1 MAETSTVNSRRRPLP
16 VVRWLQVGA
25 TAAGLGMAIVASPAV
40 ACADDGGG
48 PSVADRADRP
58 TVRAGA
64 SVHRAPGRQG
74 SSADTSA
81 NSATDADGRRGGG
94 APIANQARLSAQ
106 TTVTRAAAD
115 SALDEA
121 KAADSALDEAKAPA
135 KVPVAASA
143 VRVTPSVKA
152 AAAAP
157 AAPVVAAATGP
168 TTAAVTASASAVAQ
182 AKSTAQSTPSAA
194 PGLGAFSATARLNLE
209 DLFSGTGKPVVT
221 NPTAVV
227 TGLFREML
235 RRDPTA
241 TELQNYLNRLKLL
254 GVNGVVAGLYT
265 SDAFRQNAVNNYYL
279 EILGRVPTQQELS
292 SGALRLTFGT
302 EPGFAASLA
311 GTQAFYNSSAEG
323 GGKFGTQPSATTY
336 VNLLYRSLLGQ
347 TMPPNSVDPL
357 VTQIQAGLSIA
368 RAATQFVNADPYR
381 TVKVAEV
388 YQVLDQP
395 ASQQAI
401 DQYVKNWIWSGGQ
414 SGISMSLLATAV
426 NVQRMEAGL
435 VTMPDVAAAAVLQ
448 TLLLAPYIDGP
459 TGFNA
464 QYKELVGDCS
474 DTSAPACKNPNAYAL
489 IKSGGLQRGIPNVS
503 ISSSGVAATV
513 ATLVP
518 TQNEINLKAS
528 LDFPL
533 QHSDA
538 LAVYFKGGT
547 IDHPN
552 GPVITANGGTYI
564 VDGHHRWSAIYLIN
578 PNTKVSGIDLGYVA
592 SPQDALRESQFGIVA
607 TTGVLKESAAGEPN
621 IYDVSREVF
630 DVFVRDTILGATA
643 PEPANVIATFGQYIS
658 TPTAWAGLT
667 DAQKMTEIQ
676 NYIWANVLRMR
687 EQNPYIPDAPSRVVM
702 PQFGPILPTV
712 QNLDSGLVSYSFPT
726 ISYLG

>member
-1 MAETSTVNSRRRPLP
+1 MAETCPNARNPRRRSLP

-25 TAAGLGMAIVASPAV
+25 TAAGLGMAIAAAPAV
-40 ACADDGGG
+40 AWADDGGA
-48 PSVADRADRP
+48 SVADRADQSPGRG
-58 TVRAGA
+58 GA
-64 SVHRAPGRQG
+64 AAHRAPARQV
-74 SSADTSA
+74 SSAADPSA
-81 NSATDADGRRGGG
+81 DVVATNGRRGGG
-94 APIANQARLSAQ
+94 QGRVSAQ
-106 TTVTRAAAD
+106 MAVAHAAAD
-115 SALDEA
+115 PALVEPN
-121 KAADSALDEAKAPA
+121 AAARAPA
-135 KVPVAASA
+135 AANSVPPAP
-143 VRVTPSVKA
+143 TVKA
-152 AAAAP
+152 SAAAP
-157 AAPVVAAATGP
+157 VSGTAVAPSAPAVATPTAPAATAMSGSAP
-168 TTAAVTASASAVAQ
+168 AVSQ
-182 AKSTAQSTPSAA
+182 AKSAAQTAPSAA
-194 PGLGAFSATARLNLE
+194 PGLGSFSATARLNLE
-209 DLFSGTGKPVVT
+209 DIFSGTGKPVVT

-227 TGLFREML
+227 TGLFHEVL

-279 EILGRVPTQQELS
+279 EILGRAPTQQELS
-292 SGALRLTFGT
+292 SGAWRLTFGT

-311 GTQAFYNSSAEG
+311 GTQAFYDSSAEG

-336 VNLLYRSLLGQ
+336 VDLLYRSLLGQ
-347 TMPPNSVDPL
+347 TTPPNSGQPL
-357 VTQIQAGLSIA
+357 VTRIQAGLPISW
-368 RAATQFVNADPYR
+368 AASQFVNADAYR

-388 YQVLDQP
+388 YQVLEQQ

-401 DQYVKNWIWSGGQ
+401 AEYVKNWIWSGGQ
-414 SGISMSLLATAV
+414 AGISMSLLATAA
-426 NVQRMEAGL
+426 NVQRIEAGL
-435 VTMPDVAAAAVLQ
+435 VTMRDVAAAAVLQ
-448 TLLLAPYIDGP
+448 QLLLAPYIDGP

-464 QYKELVGDCS
+464 RYKELIGDCS

-489 IKSGGLQRGIPNVS
+489 IKSGGLQRGIPNSS

-538 LAVYFKGGT
+538 LEVYFKGGT
-547 IDHPN
+547 INHPN

-578 PNTKVSGIDLGYVA
+578 PNTQVSAIDLGYVP

-630 DVFVRDTILGATA
+630 DKFIRDTILGATA
-643 PEPANVIATFGQYIS
+643 PEPTKVIATFGKYIS
-658 TPTAWAGLT
+658 TPTTWDALT
-667 DAQKMTEIQ
+667 DDQKMTQIQ

-712 QNLDSGLVSYSFPT
+712 QNLDSGFVSYSFPT